1 MQARDTQAAGARA
14 WRIIVIASIAAFLA
28 FSSWV
33 IFGRPDP
40 SQADFAASLLLIAL
54 PVLTAGAAAALGR
67 DGKLAPGVRRAWTL
81 LALANVANA
90 AAEILWLAYS
100 QQGID
105 PFPSAADFFYL
116 LYYPFFFAGIL
127 FLGTPPTDR
136 VDRQVLG
143 LDLGIGLASSFIL
156 WWYFVLAPQVASG
169 TGDLYTVLAISY
181 PVGDA
186 ILLTVL
192 ITRLEQ
198 SWHLP
203 LRRVYLLLMLTV
215 AATTLADGQ
224 FAYFEASAIAYD
236 IGPLD
241 ALWCL
246 SSLLF
251 LLAARAERRP
261 ASAGVEL
268 EDSLAGPARRLAWIT
283 FPYLGIAVGAAV
295 VGVAAFR
302 SPTVPPLHLQG
313 VIGGML
319 LLILLVLVR
328 QFLVLREN
336 VELHVQAA
344 QAAFTDALTGLYNR
358 RHFDRLLELEIKRAE
373 RFSHPLAVL
382 LIDMDGL
389 KGINDSLGHAAGD
402 EALRALAEIL
412 RLQLRAVDLVA
423 RLGGDEFAALL
434 PETTPA
440 SAGAA
445 VARVQT
451 VIGGT
456 TVRGRR
462 LRASIGIAG
471 YTAEITG
478 AQLMEEADRD
488 LYRVKRARREAA
500 AARRG

>member
-1 MQARDTQAAGARA
+1 MQARGIRARGGQA
-14 WRIIVIASIAAFLA
+14 WRIIVIASIAALLA
-28 FSSWV
+28 YTSWV
-33 IFGRPDP
+33 VFGRPDP
-40 SQADFAASLLLIAL
+40 SQADLASSLLLIAL
-54 PVLTAGAAAALGR
+54 ALFAAGASLS
-67 DGKLAPGVRRAWTL
+67 LAWDSGLSSRLRRAWL
-81 LALANVANA
+81 LFALANVANA
-90 AAEILWLAYS
+90 AAEVLWLAFS
-100 QQGID
+100 LRGID

-116 LYYPFFFAGIL
+116 LFYPLFFVGVLLLA
-127 FLGTPPTDR
+127 TPSTDR
-136 VDRQVLG
+136 IDRQVLG
-143 LDLGIGLASSFIL
+143 LDLGIGLASSFVV
-156 WWYFVLAPQVASG
+156 WWYFVLSPQVASG
-169 TGDLYTVLAISY
+169 TGELSTLVAIAY
-181 PVGDA
+181 PVADVV
-186 ILLTVL
+186 LLTIL
-192 ITRLEQ
+192 IARLELT
-198 SWHLP
+198 WHLP
-203 LRRVYLLLMLTV
+203 LRRTYLLLMLTI
-215 AATTLADGQ
+215 AATALADAL
-224 FAYFEASAIAYD
+224 FAFYEAGGLPYDSAR
-236 IGPLD
+236 LD

-246 SSLLF
+246 SSLFF
-251 LLAARAERRP
+251 LLAARAERRL

-268 EDSLAGPARRLAWIT
+268 EGSPAGPARRVAWIT

-295 VGVAAFR
+295 VVVAAFR
-302 SPTVPPLHLQG
+302 SPAVPPLYLQG

-336 VELHVQAA
+336 VELHAQAA

-373 RFSHPLAVL
+373 RFGHPLAVL

-402 EALRALAEIL
+402 EALRSLGEIL

-471 YTAEITG
+471 YTAEISG

-488 LYRVKRARREAA
+488 LYRVKRARREAS